1 MKMKDKTI
9 PSIFIESI
17 EFSDGNT
24 IEFNSDDIVLLV
36 GANNVGKSRTL
47 KDLQQD
53 LIDYRTP
60 KILVKNINYQ
70 AEGFSAE
77 IVKSFFERNFSK
89 DSDNNYSVAIDNN
102 HTYCFDKYCFEN
114 IDQNFRDFYK
124 CLFSYLS
131 TENRLNITKPIKFNM
146 SVDRGCLNI
155 LSKLEESTDAISI
168 LNNFLAFAFKKSI
181 DVHQYYENDSI
192 VKEYKI
198 GDNRVISDAINSN
211 GREEKKIIKDLEGL
225 CNQGDGIRSAVAI
238 LSSLIV
244 NEHSLFLVDEPETF
258 LHPPQAKLIAKNIV
272 NLSND
277 KQCFIATHNIDFIKG
292 IVEENSSRVKIIKID
307 RKGNKNYFNLISN
320 DSITEIANDKNLKY
334 TNLLDGLF
342 YNRLVLC
349 ENESDC
355 KFYSAIL
362 ENLDPINYQNTL
374 FCAVGGKEQFKK
386 IIPLLRELSIQY
398 FVIADIDLID
408 NKDSLKQLLNSC
420 EIDCYENIREKH
432 EEFLRRFIEKT
443 NDQVKTQEEIK
454 REINNV
460 FNQDKY
466 LSTSAVKKIRDI
478 LKTVSCFKLLK
489 KGGKNIL
496 PQGECISL
504 FNDIKKY
511 LNEHNIFILECG
523 EIERFVPDVSGHG
536 NEWVERTFDKY
547 SDIGNSVYNEAK
559 SFITAVFRIDN

>member
-181 DVHQYYENDSI
+181 DVYQYYENDSI

-198 GDNRVISDAINSN
+198 GDNRIIYDAINSN

-307 RKGNKNYFNLISN
+307 RKGNKNYFNLINN

-420 EIDCYENIREKH
+420 EIDCYENIRQKH
-432 EEFLRRFIEKT
+432 EEFLRKFIEKT

-523 EIERFVPDVSGHG
+523 EVERFVPDVSGHG

>member
-1 MKMKDKTI
+1 MKDKTI

-181 DVHQYYENDSI
+181 DVYQYYENDSI

-198 GDNRVISDAINSN
+198 GDNRIIYDAINSN

-307 RKGNKNYFNLISN
+307 RKGNKNYFNLINN

-420 EIDCYENIREKH
+420 EIDCYENIRQKH
-432 EEFLRRFIEKT
+432 EEFLRKFIEKT

-523 EIERFVPDVSGHG
+523 EVERFVPDVSGHG

>member
-1 MKMKDKTI
+1 MKDKTI